1 MKLFKVAVVSFLV
14 GLSGAV
20 MPGPLFAIAV
30 QQALLI
36 GWTAGFWLINGHA
49 IGEAVLLLMIGCGAG
64 KFLTHPITSKI
75 IGIVGGIVLL
85 YFSYDM
91 VLTALNSSFTISTTS
106 QTQSLSIWK
115 LMLAGLVIS
124 VTNPTWYIWWG
135 TAGISL
141 ITSQL
146 EKKSE
151 KVWLAFFSGHILADY
166 TWYLLVTVIL
176 SISKTFITSQIHK
189 YIIIICAI
197 TIFVIGIIFIIK
209 SLKINRLKEVV

>member
-1 MKLFKVAVVSFLV
+1 MKLFKVAFVSFLV

-49 IGEAVLLLMIGCGAG
+49 IGEAILLLMIGCGAG
-64 KFLTHPITSKI
+64 KFLTRPTTSKI
-75 IGIVGGIVLL
+75 IGIVGGMVLL
-85 YFSYDM
+85 YFAFDM
-91 VLTALNSSFTISTTS
+91 VLTALNGSLMISTTT
-106 QTQSLSIWK
+106 QTPSLSIWK

-146 EKKSE
+146 EKNGK
-151 KVWLAFFSGHILADY
+151 KVWLSFFAGHILADY

-176 SISKTFITSQIHK
+176 SFSKTFITLQIYK
-189 YIIIICAI
+189 SIIIICAL
-197 TIFVIGIIFIIK
+197 TIFVIGMIFLIK
-209 SLKINRLKEVV
+209 SLKINRLKEIT